1 MNTQAMMTPYE
12 IRRAGLQ
19 ALTQHLGAVGMVR
32 FLQQTEIGWGD
43 YTKERGT
50 WLNKQSL
57 ESIKADILRLKQDA
71 ANPLRKR

>member
-1 MNTQAMMTPYE
+1 MTPNE

-19 ALTQHLGAVGMVR
+19 ALTQSLGAVGMVR

-43 YTKERGT
+43 YTKERSQ
-50 WLNKQSL
+50 WLGQKSL
-57 ESIKADILRLKQDA
+57 AEIRTEILRLKQDA